1 MPSKATTPK
10 KVKSGEAAA
19 PEKKEE
25 EKPKKKANLDT
36 EIVRQIEDSIM
47 DQSPNI
53 HWNDIQGLE
62 DVKKVLKETIVL
74 P

>member
-1 MPSKATTPK
+1 MPRKATTLKP
-10 KVKSGEAAA
+10 VKSGEAAA

-25 EKPKKKANLDT
+25 EKPKKKSSLDS
-36 EIVRQIEDSIM
+36 EIVRQIEDSIL
-47 DQSPNI
+47 DQSPNV

>member
-1 MPSKATTPK
+1 VPRKATTLK
-10 KVKSGEAAA
+10 QVKSGEPAA

-25 EKPKKKANLDT
+25 EKPKKKSNLDS
-36 EIVRQIEDSIM
+36 EIVRQIEDSIL
-47 DQSPNI
+47 DQSPNV

>member
-1 MPSKATTPK
+1 VPRKATTLK
-10 KVKSGEAAA
+10 QVKSGEADA

-25 EKPKKKANLDT
+25 EKPKKKSNLDS
-36 EIVRQIEDSIM
+36 EIVRQIEDSIL
-47 DQSPNI
+47 DQSPNV